1 MVRRYSCDEEQTYVV
16 RYPMKTHAKWT
27 VAEALMPYVES
38 IFTILSVVAQDPNR
52 SEALLRSAM
61 GVIG

>member
-1 MVRRYSCDEEQTYVV
+1 
-16 RYPMKTHAKWT
+16 
-27 VAEALMPYVES
+27 MPYVES
-38 IFTILSVVAQDPNR
+38 IFTVLSVIAQDPNR

>member
-1 MVRRYSCDEEQTYVV
+1 
-16 RYPMKTHAKWT
+16 
-27 VAEALMPYVES
+27 MPYVES
-38 IFTILSVVAQDPNR
+38 VFSILNVIAQDPNR